1 MFKKFF
7 HQDNIHIGITAVLL
21 SEALCAAVL
30 YLVTIIIGQ
39 PLEQHLSWLAAIFV
53 PALLVVRRYMKIK
66 SHLLTTKSAIVTL
79 FITFV
84 AFMFFLIKNHII
96 LNS

>member
-30 YLVTIIIGQ
+30 YLVTIIIGR
-39 PLEQHLSWLAAIFV
+39 LSTQKT
-53 PALLVVRRYMKIK
+53 PRSSR
-66 SHLLTTKSAIVTL
+66 
-79 FITFV
+79 
-84 AFMFFLIKNHII
+84 
-96 LNS
+96 